1 MSSLLLICLDGEA
14 QRQERRRGMMM
25 KKSLSSLS

>member
-14 QRQERRRGMMM
+14 QQERRRGMMM